1 MYFKQGKRSRID
13 RMHCHRCGKCFEE
26 NESKS
31 SPAGADY
38 FLCNACSSTEGI
50 RSVATEA
57 VPLHSVSVDEVGVRT
72 HTLLN
77 HNFLYD
83 SPRASAP
90 SRLKRYLDASLDGD
104 EALKKY
110 HKEHGRE

>member
-1 MYFKQGKRSRID
+1 MYFKQGKRSKVD
-13 RMHCHRCGKCFEE
+13 REHCHRCGKCFEE

-57 VPLHSVSVDEVGVRT
+57 VTSFSVSVERDGVN

-77 HNFLYD
+77 HKFLYE
-83 SPRASAP
+83 SSHPAP
-90 SRLKRYLDASLDGD
+90 SLRLKRYLDASADGD
-104 EALKKY
+104 EALEKY